1 MKVTALAGGVG
12 GAKLLVGLKRALDD
26 DGELTAVVNTGDDS
40 TIYGLHVSPDV
51 DIVTYWLAGRAD
63 YERGWGIAGD
73 SSEVVDALARLG
85 AEAWFRLGD
94 RDMATCIYR
103 TERLK
108 DGATLSAVTD
118 DIRRRLG
125 IAARVIPMSD
135 DPVRTIIDCADGRVL
150 EFQEW
155 FVRERCEPSVAEV
168 RFAGMADAKPAPG
181 VIDALEAA
189 DVIVICPSNPIVSI
203 GPILSLPGVRAALRA
218 HPRVV
223 AVSPLVNGAPLKGPA
238 DKLMGAVGED
248 VSAAGVA
255 AMYGDFCDAFVV
267 DATETAD
274 ERSITSPG
282 MRGVKLDTLMTT
294 HDVSERLARELLS
307 L

>member
-1 MKVTALAGGVG
+1 VKVTALAGGVG